1 MPVYSARVSK
11 MTEGK
16 ESWERAKKLLLGAV
30 DVVLQM
36 KEKNTDGE
44 ASGSSLTQDESDEC
58 TKRQRVFTQAKPG
71 ASSSLEKK
79 PTAYEEHRRLFGY
92 QPSKVCFS
100 KRGNRKGKGKKKAV
114 GTWTREVICLKDSD
128 QECSP
133 STEEKIELAQLN
145 LGLRKLVFSAEGD
158 AAHIHDVILEA
169 FPILDECGGYTLM
182 RVSENSRDLVGIEG
196 PDGGVTVPFLKDILR
211 QAKLYV
217 RPLQCDIPEEKL
229 KALNKEAKEV
239 NYVYL

>member
-1 MPVYSARVSK
+1 MA
-11 MTEGK
+11 EGK

-36 KEKNTDGE
+36 KEKNTDGT
-44 ASGSSLTQDESDEC
+44 SGGSSHTQDESEER
-58 TKRQRVFTQAKPG
+58 TKRQRLSTPETSQ
-71 ASSSLEKK
+71 STSIQKK
-79 PTAYEEHRRLFGY
+79 PSAYEEHRRLFGY
-92 QPSKVCFS
+92 QPSKVCCS
-100 KRGNRKGKGKKKAV
+100 KRGTRKGKTKKKSL
-114 GTWTREVICLKDSD
+114 GTWTREVICLKDSE
-128 QECSP
+128 QEFSP

-239 NYVYL
+239 NHVYL